1 MPFGIAR
8 TEERVAV
15 AAVDAQAEGAGGML
29 LLVGPV
35 GRPVLRPH
43 EDAVL
48 AALRNFDLRHGV
60 LDRRTQTVCQ
70 EVARPHLLH
79 ELGIGRPAALVP
91 EIGSREQYG
100 VARRQLRDARSMF
113 PARLDPF
120 GMNAGGRS
128 PDDQFGFDHHAAT
141 VVVAGDHA
149 PQHLERLLAQPAG
162 GLGDVGDRRFVERE
176 DLAFVEAHQREV
188 FGRREVQCVERL
200 QAQQG
205 QRIGR
210 QQERLHAPPHGVL
223 EDVHRILLRMAVDR
237 IVDLR
242 IALQSVAAHG
252 LAIAPFALRK
262 ARNTQRVGDHLD
274 TAVTVLVEVFHA
286 HPPGPL
292 VVQHHAPD
300 IESRD
305 VAVEQ
310 HGGNAGVERLAEHL
324 LAARTGRDDQPF
336 DAVADEGVDD
346 VVELLGI
353 FVRTAEQYRIIVVVR
368 DVLDVAGDIGEELV
382 GDVRRHHADRIEAS
396 AAQTRRSL
404 VGAVPQPFGHL
415 RDAAGRILVDVAV
428 QIPFGV
434 ALGVHHQRHERNG
447 DARLPGDVAYGY
459 FSHDFGFAVLSLR
472 KSMKR
477 FNKIQIF
484 DRKNKFPVPN
494 RNEFSSF
501 PLFLSLIH
509 MQGIELSTSLIKRF
523 ISLIYN
529 DLYTTYRFCFP
540 PSGRFRGPEPLP
552 VPRRSISFTSDQKM
566 RNRSPAHAESQKIV
580 NFERIFPETTLRK
593 PPARFRNGH
602 EDNRIVGI
610 IRHRAA
616 KKRGLRPD
624 E

>member
-1 MPFGIAR
+1 
-8 TEERVAV
+8 
-15 AAVDAQAEGAGGML
+15 
-29 LLVGPV
+29 
-35 GRPVLRPH
+35 
-43 EDAVL
+43 
-48 AALRNFDLRHGV
+48 
-60 LDRRTQTVCQ
+60 
-70 EVARPHLLH
+70 
-79 ELGIGRPAALVP
+79 
-91 EIGSREQYG
+91 
-100 VARRQLRDARSMF
+100 MF

-188 FGRREVQCVERL
+188 FGRREVQRVERL

-223 EDVHRILLRMAVDR
+223 EDAHRILLRMAVDR
-237 IVDLR
+237 VVDLR

-252 LAIAPFALRK
+252 LAVAPFALRK

-300 IESRD
+300 VESRD

-404 VGAVPQPFGHL
+404 VRAVPQPFGHL

-477 FNKIQIF
+477 FNKIQTF

-494 RNEFSSF
+494 RNGFTSF

-529 DLYTTYRFCFP
+529 DIYTTYRFCFP
-540 PSGRFRGPEPLP
+540 LVFKWTANKGGP
-552 VPRRSISFTSDQKM
+552 RSS
-566 RNRSPAHAESQKIV
+566 RSEQA
-580 NFERIFPETTLRK
+580 
-593 PPARFRNGH
+593 
-602 EDNRIVGI
+602 
-610 IRHRAA
+610 
-616 KKRGLRPD
+616 
-624 E
+624 